1 MTGMTRRS
9 AIGTIGAIAAA
20 GLIPPARAQTPVTI
34 KIAYPAWDTTCAA
47 SRRDRHLRGL

>member
-20 GLIPPARAQTPVTI
+20 SLIRLLAR
-34 KIAYPAWDTTCAA
+34 
-47 SRRDRHLRGL
+47 RHR